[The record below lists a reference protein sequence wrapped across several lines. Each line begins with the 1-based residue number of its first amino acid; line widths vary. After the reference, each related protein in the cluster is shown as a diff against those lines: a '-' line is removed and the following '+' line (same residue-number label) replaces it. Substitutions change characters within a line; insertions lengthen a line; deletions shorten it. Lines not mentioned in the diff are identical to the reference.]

1 MRVTEKEAIA
11 MFNKAGMITR
21 YKGYYIVAFKK
32 ESDKVWRSVGRIR
45 CANGGV
51 SVRSV
56 NELI

>member
-21 YKGYYIVAFKK
+21 YKGYYIIAFEK
-32 ESDKVWRSVGRIR
+32 ESDKVWRSVGKVR
-45 CANGGV
+45 CANGTV
-51 SVRSV
+51 AVNAV